1 MISYFGLPRHDEN
14 NFYDGCYLD
23 VISGNV
29 LNQLCTYRKD
39 RKGITYTLEDPGVR
53 FNQAVCNLQWV
64 ITRCVSKCITTRA
77 TQHISVEWTKKECSD
92 FKFVHWNSLHP
103 CLQSSWDS
111 LYACLLQG
119 FHGYDPMC
127 QHSSDC
133 RNHSNGSFWNVSQEY
148 EQSVYRSEV
157 FLILL
162 LRCVVLFDF
171 FILPFQNIGFLAVW
185 NQSAFNHCR
194 TCCTTNH
201 IINAAFCFTVACS
214 ITSAIVC

>member
-1 MISYFGLPRHDEN
+1 MHLRIQGFDSTRQFVIFNGLSLDAYQSVSPQGQHSISLLNEPRR
-14 NFYDGCYLD
+14 
-23 VISGNV
+23 NV
-29 LNQLCTYRKD
+29 LILSLF
-39 RKGITYTLEDPGVR
+39 IETL
-53 FNQAVCNLQWV
+53 F
-64 ITRCVSKCITTRA
+64 T
-77 TQHISVEWTKKECSD
+77 
-92 FKFVHWNSLHP
+92 

-194 TCCTTNH
+194 TCCTMNH